1 MSGVVTV
8 TLFNLFESK
17 PFKTLRKLLYFEKN
31 QLVHV
36 LFMRLP
42 NLHTTPK
49 RHVIKIKTFPKK
61 KIILG

>member
-8 TLFNLFESK
+8 PLFNLLESK
-17 PFKTLRKLLYFEKN
+17 PFKTLRELLHFWKN

-42 NLHTTPK
+42 NLHTTPN
-49 RHVIKIKTFPKK
+49 RYVIKTFPEKK
-61 KIILG
+61 NYS